1 MFPPN
6 LSTMRGLVSF
16 CGAVFLLLQP
26 VHAVRV
32 LTIGDSLTAE
42 YDVIPDVPGF
52 EHLPTDYAKV
62 TVEGWDS
69 KSWVEILAEL
79 RSPIFNFGDL
89 RDFSDPW
96 LLPRF
101 SGYEF
106 NWAVPGV
113 DADQYEDF
121 ATSTALTNPVYY
133 FLRQPLDEQLQSRI
147 RRVVIWL
154 GANDFRANY
163 GAIYDGGSSESLI
176 DGLIDD
182 LGNII
187 DYVQAQRADLQIVIA
202 LVPDLGATPSKKA
215 AHPDPAKRA
224 LVTAATEAA
233 NARIV
238 QLAAAKGIVV
248 ADTYEPSARL
258 VRGEPLYFGGV
269 KIINALHPDNHP
281 RYAFTREGLHP
292 NTALQIVNARVIV
305 RAFKL
310 GYGAGLANITDA
322 QALRLLG
329 IHRDQPFYNWLA
341 HFGITDRSFESDLD
355 GDGVPHLAEFAL
367 GLKPDR
373 FDAGALPITVGGPV
387 PGFPS
392 VASVTW
398 KPRET
403 RTHYVREA
411 IQYSADGVRWL
422 NVPAQNVLTNLD
434 GSFTA
439 AIPITTL
446 PAMLRM
452 KVATIPPPG
461 SGGSSRVFLL
471 IRVNSNP

>member
-1 MFPPN
+1 
-6 LSTMRGLVSF
+6 LKD
-16 CGAVFLLLQP
+16 
-26 VHAVRV
+26 
-32 LTIGDSLTAE
+32 I
-42 YDVIPDVPGF
+42 
-52 EHLPTDYAKV
+52 
-62 TVEGWDS
+62 
-69 KSWVEILAEL
+69 
-79 RSPIFNFGDL
+79 
-89 RDFSDPW
+89 SDPW
-96 LLPRF
+96 ALPRF

-113 DADQYEDF
+113 DTAQYEDF
-121 ATSTALTNPVYY
+121 ATSTALSNPIYY
-133 FLRQPLDEQLQSRI
+133 FLRQPLDEQLQNRI
-147 RRVVIWL
+147 GRVVIWL

-182 LGNII
+182 LGSII
-187 DYVQAQRADLQIVIA
+187 DYVQAQHSGLQIVIA
-202 LVPDLGATPSKKA
+202 LVPDLGATPSNKA
-215 AHPDPAKRA
+215 AHPDPSKRA

-269 KIINALHPDNHP
+269 KIINAQHPDNNP

-292 NTALQIVNARVIV
+292 NTALQVVNARAIV

-322 QALRLLG
+322 EALAFLG
-329 IHRDQPFYNWLA
+329 IDRDQPFFDWLT
-341 HFGITDRSFESDLD
+341 HFGIVDRSFDGDLD

-373 FDAGALPITVGGPV
+373 ADAGALPITVGGPV
-387 PGFPS
+387 PGFPG

-398 KPRET
+398 TSREA
-403 RTHYVREA
+403 RAHYVREI

-422 NVPAQNVLTNLD
+422 SVPAQNVLTNLD

-439 AIPITTL
+439 AIPLTTL
-446 PAMLRM
+446 PAILRM
-452 KVATIPPPG
+452 KIATIPPPG
-461 SGGSSRVFLL
+461 SGGSSRVFLM
-471 IRVNSNP
+471 IRVNSNH